1 MNIEEIRSYTYV
13 QKVTTYGLHL
23 ILIGGG
29 GMNAYCNGVNFIDN
43 KLYTMKPPLGYCR
56 FVSLMNPGFPSG

>member
-1 MNIEEIRSYTYV
+1 M
-13 QKVTTYGLHL
+13 QKVTTYGLRL
-23 ILIGGG
+23 ILTGG

-56 FVSLMNPGFPSG
+56 FVFLMNLGFPLG